1 MSHLYYTYD
10 KEENQVNCHILNN
23 IVTKS
28 TLERFDFKLSDKN
41 SICLDRLKKLID
53 TTTREE
59 IAKSLNCDTSLITKH
74 YNGDRNITLDYA
86 VKYAKYFD
94 VSLDYL
100 AGISNEK
107 IALNDE
113 WGILLRKI
121 YEYTGLSSHAVEI
134 LETLKSFGYTNY
146 CDLINRL
153 IEDLQ
158 PELDSLR
165 DDLAFPEKSLFTT
178 LVQYMEA
185 EFLNNNKELSI
196 SAGGNLIDFKNTKS
210 DDLLTDYR
218 DMFIIKEIKAGK
230 IIEQVLRNSVIDSLK
245 TFKQQN
251 DMSWLFRPDESKT
264 EISIDDIDTDD
275 LPF

>member
-1 MSHLYYTYD
+1 M
-10 KEENQVNCHILNN
+10 
-23 IVTKS
+23 
-28 TLERFDFKLSDKN
+28 
-41 SICLDRLKKLID
+41 KKLID